1 MKRRSSM
8 RAAMSALRA
17 RLGPG
22 VEVTSGKTDIFVYV
36 TTGDA
41 AIWAAHA
48 AREVL
53 AQHGV
58 SAGFRLER
66 WDPAGEAWQDATAE
80 PRDEAAAAL
89 RDAREYLMEQERQ
102 RSAATGRAAWQV
114 RVELPLSDDV
124 RALARRLVAEGWPI
138 VRRRKYL
145 IAGADCED
153 DASDLARAIRG
164 YTAIDAV
171 ILVQRGVYGLP
182 WWAQPG
188 GPVGP
193 PMLSPRHPGR
203 RTSHV
208 TRLGRSRQR
217 RRSLVTAGKRR
228 PRLRRLDLDD
238 VPAHRQ
244 EQLDQ
249 FVLLWLSD
257 TELVERRPQMF
268 HDDLELTRRGL
279 HPSVRLAHAP
289 AGVGARTAGDL
300 TQLVGD
306 LLLEPRDV
314 GPREL
319 PIGSVIAPNTGDP

>member
-8 RAAMSALRA
+8 RAAMSALRT

-22 VEVTSGKTDIFVYV
+22 VQVTSGRTDIFVYV

-66 WDPAGEAWQDATAE
+66 WDPVGEAWQDATAE

-114 RVELPLSDDV
+114 RVEFPLPDDAK
-124 RALARRLVAEGWPI
+124 ALARRLVAEGWPI

-153 DASDLARAIRG
+153 DASDLAREIRG

-171 ILVQRGVYGLP
+171 IRVQRGVYGLP

-193 PMLSPRHPGR
+193 PMLSARAHRDPTSPCSPLRPWSTTLRPPEEPSDAARPITSEAAQPGSCQEAASPSPA
-203 RTSHV
+203 T
-208 TRLGRSRQR
+208 
-217 RRSLVTAGKRR
+217 R
-228 PRLRRLDLDD
+228 PRRC
-238 VPAHRQ
+238 H
-244 EQLDQ
+244 
-249 FVLLWLSD
+249 
-257 TELVERRPQMF
+257 
-268 HDDLELTRRGL
+268 
-279 HPSVRLAHAP
+279 
-289 AGVGARTAGDL
+289 GA
-300 TQLVGD
+300 
-306 LLLEPRDV
+306 
-314 GPREL
+314 
-319 PIGSVIAPNTGDP
+319 